1 LRKFQAARFNPD
13 CAVGGYC
20 TIWVKASKKR
30 RFDDVY
36 LVDGELRHW
45 EGPTQEVLSPVW
57 VWESSQL
64 VQKVIGKY
72 PLLTEKESLNAAVN
86 FG

>member
-1 LRKFQAARFNPD
+1 MMKIEEEIRAIFPEEKNIPERFLLQTP
-13 CAVGGYC
+13 
-20 TIWVKASKKR
+20 IEQ
-30 RFDDVY
+30 DVY

-72 PLLTEKESLNAAVN
+72 PLLTEMESLNAAVN